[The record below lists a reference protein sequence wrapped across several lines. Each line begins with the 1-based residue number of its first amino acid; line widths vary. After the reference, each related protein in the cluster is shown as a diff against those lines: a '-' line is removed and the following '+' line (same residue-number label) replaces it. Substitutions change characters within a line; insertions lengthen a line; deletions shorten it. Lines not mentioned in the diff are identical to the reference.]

1 MDELT
6 EFLGSVA
13 VYTPEDE
20 FIIIQRALNVT
31 FDNWDDVQIQTTRNR
46 YIRYIRNIDFGE
58 NKKLQNDIEY
68 YIDMTTSRREY
79 NEYDTFTLARK
90 IDSELYKLILQS
102 QT

>member
-20 FIIIQRALNVT
+20 FVIIQRALAIP
-31 FDNWDDVQIQTTRNR
+31 FDKWDDVQIQTTRNR
-46 YIRYIRNIDFGE
+46 YIRYVRNINFGE
-58 NKKLQNDIEY
+58 NKKLENDIEY
-68 YIDMTTSRREY
+68 FIDMTTSRREY
-79 NEYDTFTLARK
+79 NEYDTFALARK
-90 IDSELYKLILQS
+90 IDLEIYKVVLQS

>member
-13 VYTPEDE
+13 VYSPEDE
-20 FIIIQRALNVT
+20 FVIVQRALSVS

-46 YIRYIRNIDFGE
+46 YIRYIRNINFME
-58 NKKLQNDIEY
+58 HTKLKDDIEY
-68 YIDMTTSRREY
+68 YIDMTSSRPEY
-79 NEYDTFTLARK
+79 NEYDTFVLSRK

-102 QT
+102 GT